1 VSALNYPIYSITKLY
16 KFTVYM
22 TRDEYKAATGQ
33 EPPEW
38 NPARAPKYWFDPAA
52 KNSAKM
58 SVVYD
63 FVIATAPNGVPL
75 IGEDGKPV
83 TDLLVLSKNEAATV
97 NIPPKGANVTGAD
110 VPAVPVPLR
119 ALEPGEELFFS
130 LGGVVSV
137 KNTALYSQLDNGF
150 TVKDREI
157 LMAIAAKLGL

>member
-1 VSALNYPIYSITKLY
+1 MSALNYPIYSITKLY
-16 KFTVYM
+16 KFPVYM
-22 TRDEYKAATGQ
+22 TREEYQAATGQ
-33 EPPEW
+33 TPPEW
-38 NPARAPKYWFDPAA
+38 NPDRAPKYWFDPAA
-52 KNSAKM
+52 KTSVKM

-63 FVIATAPNGVPL
+63 CVIATAANGAPL
-75 IGEDGKPV
+75 VGEDGKPL
-83 TDLLVLSKNEAATV
+83 TDLLVLSRNEASTV
-97 NIPPKGANVTGAD
+97 NIPPSAANVPGAD

-137 KNTALYSQLDNGF
+137 KNTTLYSQLDNGF